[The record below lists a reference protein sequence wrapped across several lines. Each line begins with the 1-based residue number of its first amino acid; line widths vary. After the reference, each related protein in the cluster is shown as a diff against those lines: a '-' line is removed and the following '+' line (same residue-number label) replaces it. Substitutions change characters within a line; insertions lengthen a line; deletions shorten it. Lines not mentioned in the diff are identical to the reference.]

1 MKNNI
6 GDEPRLKHILDA
18 ISEIESYT
26 KDTTFEEFTK
36 SSMMKY
42 ATIKQLEIIGEAA
55 NHITEELKEKYSEIE
70 WREIAGLR
78 NILIHEY
85 FGVDEHIIWGIITK
99 DIPELKN
106 QATQILDELQKS
118 DTENNDE
125 EFAD

>member
-6 GDEPRLKHILDA
+6 GDEARLKHILDA

-26 KDTTFEEFTK
+26 RGIAFEEFAQN
-36 SSMMKY
+36 SMMKF

-55 NHITEELKEKYSEIE
+55 NRISDELKGKYSEIE
-70 WREIAGLR
+70 WRKIVGLR

-85 FGVDEHIIWGIITK
+85 FGVDENVVWGIITK

-106 QATQILDELQKS
+106 QANHILAEFQQS
-118 DTENNDE
+118 NDLV
-125 EFAD
+125 